1 MNLTSLDEREL
12 EAVLSQPSPETRDTI
27 SRLTGDIVVLGAGG
41 KMGPTLAMLLHRAAP
56 EKTVF
61 AVSRFSNQAVK
72 DRLDQAGVTTI
83 AADLLDASQHRCLPK
98 TANVYYL
105 AGMKFGASGN
115 QPMTWAL
122 NSYLPGRMAEVYREA
137 RLVVLS
143 TGNVYPFVNPAQGG
157 ARESDSPDPCGEYAQ
172 SCLGRERVCQHFSQE
187 NQTPMTIVRLN
198 YANEPRYGIIV
209 DLSFKIMQEVPIDL
223 SMAAVNLIW
232 QRDAND
238 YIARA
243 ITLARSP
250 ARILNVTGPEIL
262 KVRDLGSRIGELLG
276 KSPQFTGAEGTACL
290 LSDASSCFKALGHPV
305 TSLDEMIA
313 SIVPWVASGKPVLNK
328 PTKYEVGDG
337 KF

>member
-1 MNLTSLDEREL
+1 MNLTSLNEREL
-12 EAVLSQPSPETRDTI
+12 EAVLSQPSSETRDTI

-41 KMGPTLAMLLHRAAP
+41 KMGPTLAMMLHQAAP
-56 EKTVF
+56 DKTVF

-83 AADLLDASQHRCLPK
+83 AAELLDASQHRCLPQV
-98 TANVYYL
+98 ANVYYL

-122 NSYLPGRMAEVYREA
+122 NSYLPGRMAELYREA

-157 ARESDSPDPCGEYAQ
+157 AQESDSPDPRGEYAQ
-172 SCLGRERVCQHFSQE
+172 SCLGRERVCQYFSQE

-198 YANEPRYGIIV
+198 YANEARYGIIV

-243 ITLARSP
+243 ITLAQSP
-250 ARILNVTGPEIL
+250 ARILNVTGPEIV
-262 KVRDLGSRIGELLG
+262 KIRDLAGQIGELLG
-276 KSPQFTGAEGTACL
+276 KAPQFTGEEGTACL
-290 LSDASSCFKALGHPV
+290 LSDASECFDQLGHPA

-313 SIVPWVASGKPVLNK
+313 AIVPWVASGKPVLNK
-328 PTKYEVGDG
+328 PTKYEIRDG
-337 KF
+337 QF